1 MLVSPL
7 TSTRIRIC
15 LIDRLL
21 DFELASGKVRLDVP
35 AKPYD
40 NVELARLGDEHLKF
54 FIQNMHLLFC
64 TSLLVSLIGLLAI
77 SGI

>member
-1 MLVSPL
+1 MLQTNRDLLNTDILVK
-7 TSTRIRIC
+7 STEMKDLSKALGSG

-40 NVELARLGDEHLKF
+40 NVEW
-54 FIQNMHLLFC
+54 
-64 TSLLVSLIGLLAI
+64 AI
-77 SGI
+77 